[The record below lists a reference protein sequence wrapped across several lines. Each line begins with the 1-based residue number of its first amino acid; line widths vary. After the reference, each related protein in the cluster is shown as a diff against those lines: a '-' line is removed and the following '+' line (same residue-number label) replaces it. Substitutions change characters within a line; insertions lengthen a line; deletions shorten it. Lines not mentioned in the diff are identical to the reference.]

1 MATMSPVHSTL
12 ASEETNPKYHTNNEC
27 PHYHE
32 LKDDGHVAQGRGGL
46 DLCDWCADP
55 PKK

>member
-12 ASEETNPKYHTNNEC
+12 AKEETNPKHHNDDEC

-32 LKDDGHVAQGRGGL
+32 LKDKGHVAYGAGGYP
-46 DLCDWCADP
+46 LCDWCANP